1 MIKITNL
8 KEIDQIQPLM
18 LKAYIAKKMTAMM
31 QEYQVDNLDDIG
43 CFIVLEPEEFTDFPI
58 GEMEFV
64 EMLFL
69 EESMFLHG
77 VRIIDE
83 SYGEDI
89 YLPVEVASR
98 FHLYRRG
105 KISDNRQPTAVSAD
119 DRRQRQGIV

>member
-1 MIKITNL
+1 MIKTTNL

-43 CFIVLEPEEFTDFPI
+43 CFVVLESEEFTDFPI
-58 GEMEFV
+58 SEMEFV
-64 EMLFL
+64 EILFL
-69 EESMFLHG
+69 EESMFLYG

-89 YLPVEVASR
+89 YLPVEVVR
-98 FHLYRRG
+98 C
-105 KISDNRQPTAVSAD
+105 
-119 DRRQRQGIV
+119 

>member
-1 MIKITNL
+1 MIKTTNL

-43 CFIVLEPEEFTDFPI
+43 CFVVLESEEFTDFPI

-64 EMLFL
+64 EMLSL
-69 EESMFLHG
+69 KENVFLHG

-89 YLPVEVASR
+89 YLPVEVVR
-98 FHLYRRG
+98 C
-105 KISDNRQPTAVSAD
+105 
-119 DRRQRQGIV
+119 

>member
-8 KEIDQIQPLM
+8 QEMSCITNVALQIHIRE
-18 LKAYIAKKMTAMM
+18 KAETMM
-31 QEYQVDNLDDIG
+31 QEYQVENLDDIG

-58 GEMEFV
+58 SEMEFV
-64 EMLFL
+64 EILFL

-89 YLPVEVASR
+89 YLPVEVV
-98 FHLYRRG
+98 
-105 KISDNRQPTAVSAD
+105 TC
-119 DRRQRQGIV
+119 

>member
-1 MIKITNL
+1 MIKVTNL

-64 EMLFL
+64 EMLSL
-69 EESMFLHG
+69 KENVFLHG

-89 YLPVEVASR
+89 YLPVEVVR
-98 FHLYRRG
+98 C
-105 KISDNRQPTAVSAD
+105 
-119 DRRQRQGIV
+119 

>member
-1 MIKITNL
+1 MIKTTNL

-31 QEYQVDNLDDIG
+31 QEYQVENLDDIG
-43 CFIVLEPEEFTDFPI
+43 CFVILEKEEFACVPMN
-58 GEMEFV
+58 ELEFV

-89 YLPVEVASR
+89 YLPVEVV
-98 FHLYRRG
+98 
-105 KISDNRQPTAVSAD
+105 TC
-119 DRRQRQGIV
+119 